1 MKKNHWLFG
10 DSALFNIYSWDRLL
24 KKSKKFCWSNG
35 IMSNRCWCECL
46 YWCWYWFFLVWKKIN
61 AWDPIRITDVLI
73 IVETFSQDDDVP
85 QIITALLNQFSDKLL
100 VHYDGCFEDSGNSVF
115 SDLHFCSITPSE
127 QQF

>member
-1 MKKNHWLFG
+1 MKAESQHLKVKFLQF
-10 DSALFNIYSWDRLL
+10 LETEKRYS
-24 KKSKKFCWSNG
+24 KHTVENYSKDIDDLEKFCC
-35 IMSNRCWCECL
+35 I
-46 YWCWYWFFLVWKKIN
+46 KKIN